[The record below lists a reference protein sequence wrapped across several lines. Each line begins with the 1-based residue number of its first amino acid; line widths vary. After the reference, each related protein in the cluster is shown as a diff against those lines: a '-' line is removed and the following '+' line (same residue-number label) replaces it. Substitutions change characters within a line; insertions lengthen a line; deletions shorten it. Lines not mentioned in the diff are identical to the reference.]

1 MNRINMIAITLIV
14 PVYNVEKYLVRCLDS
29 CLHQDLDE
37 DEYEIIAVND
47 GSYDGSLKLLKE
59 YANRYRNIVLIDKP
73 NGGLSSA
80 RNAGLE
86 RARGNFIWVVDS
98 DDWIAENCL
107 KTVCRLFDNNNIDM
121 ITFNTYYATNI
132 GYKEQA
138 VKRDMVDGQ
147 ILDGVQLY
155 NQGFIYPF
163 TGVPFYI
170 YRSSFLRKHNLRFV
184 DKIYFEDWLFTP
196 IAYVYCDKCLYWDN
210 FLYYYYMRTGSI
222 TQSVPTVKKAED
234 IIEIAERLYTE
245 TASVKRE
252 RSMIIYK
259 SIACLTKSFYAQWYY
274 LSKTERLYLRKA
286 FLTKSF
292 WIKSILYSAK
302 LKYIAVVVSL
312 LLNIRV
318 MHLAKYNFQN
328 K

>member
-47 GSYDGSLKLLKE
+47 GSCDGSLKILKE
-59 YANRYRNIVLIDKP
+59 YANRHRNIVLIDKP

-86 RARGNFIWVVDS
+86 RARGKFIWFVDS

-107 KTVCRLFDNNNIDM
+107 KAVCCMFDNNNIDM
-121 ITFNTYYATNI
+121 LTFNTYYATDI
-132 GYKEQA
+132 GYNEQV
-138 VKRDMVDGQ
+138 VKRNMVDGQ
-147 ILDGVQLY
+147 ILDGAQLY

-196 IAYVYCDKCLYWDN
+196 MVYVYCDKCLYWDN

-222 TQSVPTVKKAED
+222 TQSVPSVKKAED
-234 IIEIAERLYTE
+234 IIKIAERLYIE

-274 LSKTERLYLRKA
+274 LNKTERLCLRKA
-286 FLTKSF
+286 FLIKSF
-292 WIKSILYSAK
+292 WIKSILYSAR
-302 LKYIAVVVSL
+302 LKYIAVVISL
-312 LLNIRV
+312 LLNIRIL
-318 MHLAKYNFQN
+318 HFAKYNLQN

>member
-86 RARGNFIWVVDS
+86 RARGNFIWFVDS

-210 FLYYYYMRTGSI
+210 FLYYYFTRW
-222 TQSVPTVKKAED
+222 
-234 IIEIAERLYTE
+234 R
-245 TASVKRE
+245 
-252 RSMIIYK
+252 
-259 SIACLTKSFYAQWYY
+259 
-274 LSKTERLYLRKA
+274 
-286 FLTKSF
+286 
-292 WIKSILYSAK
+292 
-302 LKYIAVVVSL
+302 
-312 LLNIRV
+312 N
-318 MHLAKYNFQN
+318 
-328 K
+328 

>member
-1 MNRINMIAITLIV
+1 MCIR
-14 PVYNVEKYLVRCLDS
+14 DS
-29 CLHQDLDE
+29 
-37 DEYEIIAVND
+37 
-47 GSYDGSLKLLKE
+47 
-59 YANRYRNIVLIDKP
+59 
-73 NGGLSSA
+73 
-80 RNAGLE
+80 
-86 RARGNFIWVVDS
+86 
-98 DDWIAENCL
+98 
-107 KTVCRLFDNNNIDM
+107 
-121 ITFNTYYATNI
+121 
-132 GYKEQA
+132 
-138 VKRDMVDGQ
+138 
-147 ILDGVQLY
+147 
-155 NQGFIYPF
+155 
-163 TGVPFYI
+163 
-170 YRSSFLRKHNLRFV
+170 
-184 DKIYFEDWLFTP
+184 
-196 IAYVYCDKCLYWDN
+196 
-210 FLYYYYMRTGSI
+210 YYYMRTGSI

>member
-1 MNRINMIAITLIV
+1 M
-14 PVYNVEKYLVRCLDS
+14 DS

-86 RARGNFIWVVDS
+86 RARGNFIWFVDS

-138 VKRDMVDGQ
+138 VKWDEPMFDLMKPVPLKKCRAFLLCSDGFWELIEEKDMCALLKTSATV
-147 ILDGVQLY
+147 
-155 NQGFIYPF
+155 
-163 TGVPFYI
+163 
-170 YRSSFLRKHNLRFV
+170 
-184 DKIYFEDWLFTP
+184 EDWLSSMVQVVKESGKDRNMDNFSA
-196 IAYVYCDKCLYWDN
+196 IAVWCDK
-210 FLYYYYMRTGSI
+210 
-222 TQSVPTVKKAED
+222 
-234 IIEIAERLYTE
+234 
-245 TASVKRE
+245 
-252 RSMIIYK
+252 
-259 SIACLTKSFYAQWYY
+259 
-274 LSKTERLYLRKA
+274 
-286 FLTKSF
+286 
-292 WIKSILYSAK
+292 
-302 LKYIAVVVSL
+302 
-312 LLNIRV
+312 
-318 MHLAKYNFQN
+318 
-328 K
+328 

>member
-1 MNRINMIAITLIV
+1 MCIAINAFIGIIFILLLYENGF
-14 PVYNVEKYLVRCLDS
+14 YNPIC
-29 CLHQDLDE
+29 
-37 DEYEIIAVND
+37 
-47 GSYDGSLKLLKE
+47 SY
-59 YANRYRNIVLIDKP
+59 
-73 NGGLSSA
+73 
-80 RNAGLE
+80 
-86 RARGNFIWVVDS
+86 
-98 DDWIAENCL
+98 C
-107 KTVCRLFDNNNIDM
+107 
-121 ITFNTYYATNI
+121 
-132 GYKEQA
+132 
-138 VKRDMVDGQ
+138 
-147 ILDGVQLY
+147 
-155 NQGFIYPF
+155 
-163 TGVPFYI
+163 
-170 YRSSFLRKHNLRFV
+170 
-184 DKIYFEDWLFTP
+184 
-196 IAYVYCDKCLYWDN
+196 
-210 FLYYYYMRTGSI
+210 
-222 TQSVPTVKKAED
+222 KKAED

-292 WIKSILYSAK
+292 WIKSILYSAN